1 MKRVIYSFYIDIPK
15 DELDIFD
22 KNILIPNKSVPI
34 NYVTKDAFK
43 ENYTKL
49 VACKRWYAKQLGVD
63 FKMFEYD
70 IDFILYKEN
79 MQKKYPYI
87 TAYNVVN
94 FYKIHLFYKLAE
106 QYDEILYL
114 DFDVVPMHDDNFF
127 EAWDLSKGIAIQHNT
142 HKVIPMD
149 AVTERSQTIR
159 SPTAKYYN
167 AQAMLLDRGLNPKH
181 NVVNTGI
188 VGASKEYIQKL
199 KYFDNFDSDMIEM
212 SRLTKGHDMYPKK
225 ITDFFGWDNETLFA
239 VKIAENDVPIQWL
252 NQKWHY
258 FFSDQGFVPKSV
270 VLCHAINKKFDVV
283 WRAYNNA

>member
-70 IDFILYKEN
+70 IDFIIYKEN
-79 MQKKYPYI
+79 MQRKYPYI

-127 EAWDLSKGIAIQHNT
+127 EVWDLSKGIAIQHNT

-199 KYFDNFDSDMIEM
+199 KYFDNFDSDMTEM

-239 VKIAENDVPIQWL
+239 VCLLYTSPSPRDMRRSRMPSSA
-252 NQKWHY
+252 
-258 FFSDQGFVPKSV
+258 
-270 VLCHAINKKFDVV
+270 
-283 WRAYNNA
+283 

>member
-49 VACKRWYAKQLGVD
+49 VACKKWYAKQLGVD

-79 MQKKYPYI
+79 MQRKYPYI

-94 FYKIHLFYKLAE
+94 FYKIYLFYKLAE

-114 DFDVVPMHDDNFF
+114 DFDVVPMHDDNF
-127 EAWDLSKGIAIQHNT
+127 LRHGTYQ
-142 HKVIPMD
+142 KVL
-149 AVTERSQTIR
+149 Q
-159 SPTAKYYN
+159 YN
-167 AQAMLLDRGLNPKH
+167 IIHTKLFLWML
-181 NVVNTGI
+181 
-188 VGASKEYIQKL
+188 
-199 KYFDNFDSDMIEM
+199 
-212 SRLTKGHDMYPKK
+212 
-225 ITDFFGWDNETLFA
+225 
-239 VKIAENDVPIQWL
+239 
-252 NQKWHY
+252 
-258 FFSDQGFVPKSV
+258 
-270 VLCHAINKKFDVV
+270 
-283 WRAYNNA
+283 